1 MILARAASRSRHGP
15 KGSVADPTL
24 RNRLTAREPAAHGR
38 ELAGTGAERMGPYTA
53 KRDFAATPE
62 PQGQAGEADGN
73 RFCVQKHDA
82 RRLHYDLRL
91 ELDGVLKSW
100 AVTRGPS
107 LVPGEKRLAVHT
119 EDHPIE
125 YLAFEGVI
133 PKGEYGGGTMILWDQ
148 GQWTPESDPHKG
160 YAKGHLDF
168 TLQGERLKG
177 RWHLVRMRPRPR
189 EKKEQWLLLKGDDE
203 YARAPAEPE
212 ITEEITT
219 SILSG
224 RTNADLA
231 QAGDLRTDHA
241 ARERAGRQAACAGQL
256 AKLAGA
262 KKDILPAFLEP
273 SLATLADTAPE
284 GAEWIHEI
292 KLDGYR
298 LQARIEG
305 DRVKLLT
312 RKGLDWTAKFSGI
325 AQSLRALKLGSALI
339 DGEVV
344 VEDEAGVSSFTGLQ
358 EALKSGRSDR
368 MLFYAFDLLYLDG
381 YDLTRVP
388 LIDRKI
394 LLAGCLDDVPAHGA
408 VRYSEHLERSGAAMF
423 RHACRL
429 GLEGIVS
436 KRKDLPY
443 RAGRGP
449 HWLKV
454 KCMQRQEFVIAGYV
468 PSTTSRKAVGSLVL
482 GVHEGGRLVHVGR
495 VGTGFTEA
503 IARDLW
509 TVLDASK
516 RSETPFAQKVPAEAA
531 RGVRWLE
538 PKLVAEVELRGW
550 TTDGLLRHA
559 SFKGLRD
566 DKDAAEVVREAAAR
580 SFGKAA
586 LCPTTPTIS
595 RLTHPDRVLWP
606 DVGLTKQGLAEY
618 YADIA
623 GWALPHLADRPLSL
637 VRCPSGVGKDCFFQ
651 KHAWEGIGSAIGRR
665 TIQDEDVLFIRD
677 LEGLVALA
685 QAGVLEIHPWGS
697 TIGNPE
703 RPDRITIDLDPGE
716 DVAWTALIEGAC
728 EVRERLR
735 ALGLES
741 FVKTTGGKGL
751 HVVVPLMPR
760 AEWDEVKRFAQ
771 ELADAMARDTPQQ
784 YVATSALRERKGRLS
799 LDFLRTG
806 RGAPAVGPSSP
817 RARAGAPVSPPLG
830 WDELSPNLRPSHFT
844 VDNLPTRLRHL
855 AQDPWADIGRLDQV
869 LPGGSSARRT
879 RRA

>member
-1 MILARAASRSRHGP
+1 M
-15 KGSVADPTL
+15 
-24 RNRLTAREPAAHGR
+24 
-38 ELAGTGAERMGPYTA
+38 
-53 KRDFAATPE
+53 
-62 PQGQAGEADGN
+62 
-73 RFCVQKHDA
+73 
-82 RRLHYDLRL
+82 RL

-125 YLAFEGVI
+125 YLTFEGVI

-148 GQWTPESDPHKG
+148 GQWMPESDPHKG

-203 YARAPAEPE
+203 YARALGEPE

-256 AKLAGA
+256 AKLGGA
-262 KKDILPAFLEP
+262 KKGILPAFLEP

-388 LIDRKI
+388 LIDRKV

-408 VRYSEHLERSGAAMF
+408 VRYSEHLERSGAAMV

-449 HWLKV
+449 HWLKI
-454 KCMQRQEFVIAGYV
+454 KCMQRQDFVIAGYV
-468 PSTTSRKAVGSLVL
+468 PSTTSRKAVGTLVL
-482 GVHEGGRLVHVGR
+482 GLHEGGRLVHVGR

-503 IARDLW
+503 VARDLW
-509 TVLDASK
+509 TALEALK
-516 RSETPFAQKVPAEAA
+516 RSDPPFAQKLPAEAA
-531 RGVRWLE
+531 RGVRWVE

-580 SFGKAA
+580 SSGKAA
-586 LCPTTPTIS
+586 LRPTTPTIS

-651 KHAWEGIGSAIGRR
+651 KHAWEGIGSEIGRH
-665 TIQDEDVLFIRD
+665 TVQDEEVLFIRD
-677 LEGLVALA
+677 LEGLVALV

-751 HVVVPLMPR
+751 HVVVPLTPR
-760 AEWDEVKRFAQ
+760 AEWEEVKRFAQ
-771 ELADAMARDTPQQ
+771 ELADAMARDTPQR
-784 YVATSALRERKGRLS
+784 YVATSALRERKGRIY
-799 LDFLRTG
+799 LDYLRNG
-806 RGAPAVGPSSP
+806 RGATAVGAYSP
-817 RARAGAPVSPPLG
+817 RARAGAPVSTPLG

-855 AQDPWADIGRLDQV
+855 AQDPWADIGRVDQV
-869 LPGGSSARRT
+869 LPGRSSARRR